1 VFAFVTVGKKEN
13 QNSLAGALLR
23 INCASTVTPPAGL
36 FQTGRLKMKLH
47 WYQEEAVRQT
57 WRWLKEKQGNPC
69 IVLPTGAGKTFVMA
83 QMIAD
88 AINQGKRV
96 IMATHASELLSQLE
110 EKLIGF
116 GLGPRVG
123 MYSAGKDRYETG
135 KAIILG
141 GIQSIYNKT
150 ESFGNRDLVFV
161 DEAHRINP
169 RSESTQYGQMFQGF
183 PSARIIGLT
192 ATPYR
197 LGSGWIC
204 DSDAWLN
211 EISYEVSVTEL
222 IAGGFLC
229 PLRSK
234 WLNGIDSQ
242 ALSVSSTG
250 DFAEGEMQDAFMAK
264 LSQIVQDMYSRCKD
278 RRSVIV
284 FAAGVNQA
292 YSVQKILYDFFGDA
306 CCEVVTGETSE
317 ADRKDIFDDFR
328 FGGLKYLVNCNCL
341 TEGFD
346 ARNVDCVVLQRATIS
361 PGLYYQ
367 MAGRGLRTHET
378 KRDCLV
384 LDYGE
389 NIARHGPIDAID
401 PGRRKRGKTKALE
414 APVKQC
420 PNCMEAIAIQ
430 CKICPHCDYIFQ
442 TEPAIKISDKPSSES
457 ILSDGEEKDDLE
469 FVPVKRI
476 DVSLHSK
483 QGSFGDGPR
492 SIKITYYG
500 YSTMAPLISQWIN
513 CEHEGFARIKAE
525 QWWMKFKTG
534 KPCPANAEDGVEILN
549 QHFQLNP
556 LAIPSA
562 VKFGPQ
568 KKDPKWDEVKSIS
581 FAKKYRAFVGNPFA
595 EAEVQIDL

>member
-1 VFAFVTVGKKEN
+1 
-13 QNSLAGALLR
+13 
-23 INCASTVTPPAGL
+23 
-36 FQTGRLKMKLH
+36 MKLH

-116 GLGPRVG
+116 GLGSRVG
-123 MYSAGKDRYETG
+123 MYSAGKDRHETG
-135 KAIILG
+135 KAVILG

-150 ESFGNRDLVFV
+150 ELFGHRDLVFV

-169 RSESTQYGQMFQGF
+169 RSETTQYGQMFGGF

-204 DSDAWLN
+204 ESDAWLN

-250 DFAEGEMQDAFMAK
+250 DFVEGEMQDAFMSK
-264 LSQIVQDMYSRCKD
+264 LREIVKDMHQRCET

-284 FAAGVNQA
+284 FAAGVKQA
-292 YSVQKILYDFFGDA
+292 FAVQEILYEVYGDA
-306 CCEVVTGETSE
+306 SCEVVTGETNE

-378 KRDCLV
+378 KTDCLV

-430 CKICPHCDYIFQ
+430 SKACPNCDFIFETEVKVSMQ
-442 TEPAIKISDKPSSES
+442 TKPSNRS
-457 ILSDGEEKDDLE
+457 ILSDGQSDDDLE

-476 DVSLHSK
+476 EVSVHSK
-483 QGSFGDGPR
+483 RGSYGDGPR

-513 CEHEGFARIKAE
+513 VEHEGFARKKARE
-525 QWWMKFKTG
+525 WWKEFKTG
-534 KPCPANAEDGVEILN
+534 KPCPTDAEDGVEILL
-549 QHFQLNP
+549 QHFELNP

-568 KKDPKWDEVKSIS
+568 KKDPKWNEVKSIS
-581 FAKKYRAFVGNPFA
+581 FSNEYRAYVGNPF
-595 EAEVQIDL
+595 EGSEVEIDL